1 MDKFNKL
8 ALLAVDHQQ
17 KGRFG
22 EAKIIYNELLNI
34 QEKNPQILRL
44 LGMVEYE
51 LKNYLV
57 SLEHLSKSIEINPND
72 SETYTNRGMVNV
84 KLDNIDQAI
93 EDYEKAA
100 KLDNKNPNPFFNLG
114 HLFKEQ
120 DNLEKSIDYFDKSL
134 VIDNKNYKAFHNR
147 AVVKSLQNKYDEA
160 INDFDEAIKIK
171 NDYADAYFYKS
182 IIQLQNGD
190 YINGWR
196 NYEWRWNI
204 KNFSSPIRDFK
215 KPYWNGKQ
223 SLNNKRILIHGEQGL
238 GDQIQF
244 IRYISLI
251 KKLTPHVFLE
261 VDKKLVKLFKDSNI
275 LDNIFARGDQ
285 LPEFDYHCPL
295 LSLPLKFST
304 SLENIPSPKQYI
316 FPNSQK
322 DKKWKNIIDRSKINI
337 GIAWKTKKNVQVQ
350 GRSIELDSFKEISS
364 LKNVSLY
371 SLQIFDAEDE
381 IENKNPNLNLHIF
394 NKDFDNEAPFI
405 DTAAVMKNLDLVI
418 TIDTS
423 IAHLAGALGC
433 KTFLL
438 LSDKPHWTW
447 MLDKIHTP
455 WYPSFKIYR
464 KSKNQ
469 DWTNV
474 FNIIK
479 ADIEEIK
486 K

>member
-1 MDKFNKL
+1 MDKFSKL
-8 ALLAVDHQQ
+8 ALEAVEYQR
-17 KGRFG
+17 KGKLV
-22 EAKIIYNELLNI
+22 EAKKIYKQLLNT

-44 LGMVEYE
+44 LGTIEYQ
-51 LKNYLV
+51 LKNYLK
-57 SLEHLSKSIEINPND
+57 SIEYLNKSIEINPNE
-72 SETYTNRGMVNV
+72 SETYSNRGMVNV
-84 KLDNIDQAI
+84 KLNNIEQAI

-100 KLDNKNPNPFFNLG
+100 NLDNKNPNPFFNLG
-114 HLFKEQ
+114 HLFKEKE
-120 DNLEKSIDYFDKSL
+120 NLEKSVDYFSKSL
-134 VIDNKNYKAFHNR
+134 LIDSKNYKAFHNR
-147 AVVKSLQNKYDEA
+147 AVVKGLQNKYHEA

-171 NDYADAYFYKS
+171 SDYADAYFYKS

-190 YINGWR
+190 YINGWK

-204 KNFSSPIRDFK
+204 KNFTSPIRDFK
-215 KPYWNGKQ
+215 KPYWDGKQ
-223 SLNNKRILIHGEQGL
+223 SLNNKKILIHGEQGL

-244 IRYISLI
+244 IRYISLV
-251 KKLTPHVFLE
+251 KKLTSHIFLE
-261 VDKKLVKLFKDSNI
+261 VDKKLVNLFKDSNI
-275 LDNIFARGDQ
+275 LNNIFATGEQ

-304 SLENIPSPKQYI
+304 TSENIPSTKQYI

-322 DKKWKNIIDRSKINI
+322 DKKWKGIIDKSKLNI

-350 GRSIELDSFKEISS
+350 SRSIELDNFKEISS

-371 SLQIFDAEDE
+371 CLQIFDAEDE
-381 IENKNPNLNLHIF
+381 IKNKNPNIDLHVF
-394 NKDFDNEAPFI
+394 NEDFDKEAPFI
-405 DTAAVMKNLDLVI
+405 DTAAVIKNLDLVI

-447 MLDKIHTP
+447 MLDKIDTP

-469 DWTNV
+469 DWPNV
-474 FNIIK
+474 FSKIK
-479 ADIEEIK
+479 TDLVDIK